1 MLKKKKLGSRNG
13 GHSFPNAGLPVK
25 EDNAALFLRVNLLER
40 DWVTSQDRSG
50 SLVMVNNAM
59 ATSS

>member
-40 DWVTSQDRSG
+40 DWVTS
-50 SLVMVNNAM
+50 
-59 ATSS
+59 